1 MNRARRNFSVQAVK
15 EEKSEDWKQDI
26 WQMITYCAEIGAA
39 PKVSLQESTPLAA
52 RREAPLTKV

>member
-1 MNRARRNFSVQAVK
+1 MDRGRRNFSVQAVK

-39 PKVSLQESTPLAA
+39 PKVSLPESTPLAA